1 MISKGRAEITNTP
14 LLSTHRGT
22 QPDLVLHWNEMSAQ
36 PASVDVVIHLHG
48 YSDKEGWDAMS
59 LPGEKEPISGLD
71 FFDPDQPVISSG
83 RTRPTLCILPR
94 GNWVKK
100 RQYDFPALTTSDGL
114 SRLIDFSLEYFG
126 TRIGVTGL
134 RRSRFLLTAH
144 SGGGKAL
151 VSVLSHVDPDE
162 LHVFDALY
170 WSAEHLVA
178 WARRHIEADVATI
191 KAGGSPN
198 GALRVFYLP
207 GMGTED
213 QSLAVHSKIAP
224 DISAHPSQ
232 GHLLS
237 GFYRVERTTVAHLQI
252 PRRLGWQLLR
262 SGGADIAEAI
272 SPPSLRH
279 PHLHK
284 KSL

>member
-1 MISKGRAEITNTP
+1 
-14 LLSTHRGT
+14 
-22 QPDLVLHWNEMSAQ
+22 
-36 PASVDVVIHLHG
+36 
-48 YSDKEGWDAMS
+48 MS

-134 RRSRFLLTAH
+134 RRNRFLLTAH

-213 QSLAVHSKIAP
+213 QSLAVQSRIVS
-224 DISAHPSQ
+224 DISAHAGP
-232 GHLLS
+232 GNLLAR
-237 GFYRVERTTVAHLQI
+237 FYRVEKTTVDHLQI

-262 SGGADIAEAI
+262 SAGADIVNAV
-272 SPPSLRH
+272 SPRSRRH
-279 PHLHK
+279 AQ
-284 KSL
+284 